1 MKEIKAKSNHRGL
14 VREMRGGEV
23 YEYYPLGK
31 FIVAAP
37 RVCRGRPTFKYTRI
51 EVSFV
56 LDLLAAGWSVDKV
69 SQEYKASNLSAAAI
83 KEAIQIAKQALL
95 KTSLAVQL
103 AA

>member
-1 MKEIKAKSNHRGL
+1 MKQVKAKSNHKGL
-14 VREMRGGEV
+14 VREMYGGEV

-31 FIVAAP
+31 YIVAAP

-56 LDLLAAGWSVDKV
+56 LDLLAAGWSMEKV
-69 SQEYKASNLSAAAI
+69 SREYKGSNLSTAAI
-83 KEAIQIAKQALL
+83 REAIQIARRALL
-95 KTSLAVQL
+95 KTSLPAQL